1 MNGFDVSLR
10 YDIGL
15 PGGLTYQTEFDRIAQ
30 VTNIKDIFKHL
41 NYFSNN
47 DGFLSSI
54 IFKLALYPTT
64 DIVIQPENDETA
76 KAIKTLFYDVFDMKT
91 VVLNALISYY
101 MYGNLFV
108 SVLPARKRT
117 FKCKECSG
125 EFVIDDIPSIRYNKT
140 QKFNGICPKC
150 ERKVK
155 FDVIDVIDPSIEK
168 MIIKIWNPIDI
179 ELNDD
184 GFGYVEIY
192 HTISANLKN
201 KILQASTELVSY
213 DPSKPPSLS
222 PQRHIKTILKNIPLE
237 FLEAAVN
244 DVWVK
249 FHPSNI
255 FFKARPSDLNWT
267 DQPWGMP
274 LPRPALSD
282 LWSYNYLKKLL
293 NYVARERT
301 FLRRIVFPQPS
312 GSGDPAELINLARFK
327 SEIQQA
333 WKMWRFYPDILKF
346 LPFPIGIQH
355 IGGEEL
361 QIPIVELMDALE
373 KRIIRVMNVPLEF
386 AYGGAGFTWSGTSV
400 GIRMLENLFINAR
413 YVAISLLKFILK
425 KMQDIYG
432 IDTKKLEVRFTDLK
446 SADDLA
452 RTRIL
457 FELAQA
463 NRLSWSTLL
472 REMGLNYEE
481 EMNTLKKDAEKFAE
495 FMVTTAS
502 AEAYAQR
509 EAQKIMGTTPLY
521 QTMMQQIVAA
531 GLSIP
536 REELLALPP
545 GLIEFL
551 AELMQYNPAE
561 QDLILSRME
570 YKFPNIIKYIRKF
583 IERSRKKME
592 EQRMAPSF
600 EEGAAEEEQLP
611 EQKPPRRE
619 GEKRT
624 I

>member
-1 MNGFDVSLR
+1 MLFFDLK
-10 YDIGL
+10 YDIGI
-15 PGGLTYQTEFDRIAQ
+15 PSGLEPQFEIEKTLK
-30 VTNIKDIFKHL
+30 VTNIKEIFKHI

-64 DIVIQPENDETA
+64 DIVVQPENDATA
-76 KAIKTLFYDVFDMKT
+76 KAIKELFYDVLDIKT
-91 VVLNALISYY
+91 VILNALISYY

-108 SVLPARKRT
+108 SVLPARKRH
-117 FKCKECSG
+117 FKCKQCG
-125 EFVIDDIPSIRYNKT
+125 MDFDINDIPMIKYNRA
-140 QKFNGICPKC
+140 QKFHGICPKC
-150 ERKVK
+150 NTRVN
-155 FDVIDVIDPSIEK
+155 FDVYDELDKSVEK
-168 MIIKIWNPIDI
+168 MVIKIWNPMDI

-192 HTISANLKN
+192 HTISATLKN
-201 KILQASTELVSY
+201 KISRVSEGIISY
-213 DPSKPPSLS
+213 DPSKPPQLS
-222 PQRHIKTILKNIPLE
+222 PMRHTKTILRNIPLE
-237 FLEAAVN
+237 FLDAAVN

-255 FFKARPSDLNWT
+255 FFKARPSDLNWI

-293 NYVARERT
+293 NYVAKERT

-333 WKMWRFYPDILKF
+333 WQMWKYYPEILKF

-373 KRIIRVMNVPLEF
+373 RRIIRVMNVPLEF

-400 GIRMLENLFINAR
+400 GIRMLENLFMNAR
-413 YVAISLLKFILK
+413 FVAISLLKFILQK
-425 KMQDIYG
+425 IQDIYD
-432 IDTKKLEVRFTDLK
+432 IETRHLEVRFTDMK
-446 SADDLA
+446 TADDLA

-457 FELAQA
+457 MELAQA
-463 NRLSWSTLL
+463 NRISWSTLL
-472 REMGLNYEE
+472 REIGLNYEE
-481 EMNTLKKDAEKFAE
+481 EMKTLKKDTELFAE
-495 FMVTTAS
+495 FMAAS
-502 AEAYAQR
+502 ALAEAHAQK
-509 EAQKIMGTTPLY
+509 EAQKVLSTTPLY
-521 QTMMQQIVAA
+521 QQMMQQIVAA

-536 REELLALPP
+536 AEEAISLPP
-545 GLIEFL
+545 GVLEFL
-551 AELMQYNPAE
+551 GKMMQLNPQE
-561 QDLILSRME
+561 QEYILRIMEKRMPTLVKYTRRILE
-570 YKFPNIIKYIRKF
+570 KIKQKAPPPPPS
-583 IERSRKKME
+583 EEME
-592 EQRMAPSF
+592 EGT
-600 EEGAAEEEQLP
+600 EESLP
-611 EQKPPRRE
+611 EQRPPRRE
-619 GEKRT
+619 GEKKL

>member
-1 MNGFDVSLR
+1 MFFDLK
-10 YDIGL
+10 YDIGI
-15 PGGLTYQTEFDRIAQ
+15 PGGLEQATEFDKLLR
-30 VTNIKDIFKHL
+30 VTNIKEIFKHI

-64 DIVIQPENDETA
+64 DIIVQPDNDATA
-76 KAIKTLFYDVFDMKT
+76 KFIRELFYDVFDMKT
-91 VVLNALISYY
+91 VILNALISYY

-108 SVLPARKRT
+108 SVLPARKRM
-117 FKCKECSG
+117 FKCKQCEKI
-125 EFVIDDIPSIRYNKT
+125 FNIDELSVIRYTKH
-140 QKFNGICPKC
+140 QKFNGICPAC
-150 ERKVK
+150 QHRVE
-155 FDVIDVIDPSIEK
+155 FNVIDEIDASIEK

-192 HTISANLKN
+192 HTISPTLKS
-201 KILQASTELVSY
+201 KILQTSTEIVSY
-213 DPSKPPSLS
+213 DPSKPSSLS
-222 PQRHIKTILKNIPLE
+222 PMRHIKTILKNIPIE
-237 FLEAAVN
+237 FIEAAIN
-244 DVWVK
+244 NVWVK

-312 GSGDPAELINLARFK
+312 PTGDPAELINLARFK

-333 WKMWRFYPDILKF
+333 WRMWKYYPDILKF

-361 QIPIVELMDALE
+361 QLPLVQLMDILE
-373 KRIIRVMNVPLEF
+373 RRIIRVMNVPLEF

-413 YVAISLLKFILK
+413 YVAISLMKFILK
-425 KMQDIYG
+425 KIQDIYN
-432 IDTKKLEVRFTDLK
+432 IDTSKLNVRFTDMK

-457 FELAQA
+457 FELAQN

-472 REMGLNYEE
+472 REIGLNYED
-481 EMNTLKKDAEKFAE
+481 EMKALKKDTELFAE
-495 FMVTTAS
+495 FMKATAA

-509 EAQKIMGTTPLY
+509 EAQKLMGTTPLY
-521 QTMMQQIVAA
+521 QQMMQQIVAA

-536 REELLALPP
+536 QEEAISLPP
-545 GLIEFL
+545 VVLEFL
-551 AELMQYNPAE
+551 GQIMQLNPSE
-561 QDLILSRME
+561 QELILRMME
-570 YKFPNIIKYIRKF
+570 KKMPTLVKYTRK
-583 IERSRKKME
+583 ILDKMRKKME
-592 EQRMAPSF
+592 ESQESI
-600 EEGAAEEEQLP
+600 EESEEERLP
-611 EQKPPRRE
+611 EERPPRRE